1 MIDSIVMIINKL
13 SKEYEPLLTAFMLY
27 FFRLKD
33 FFILNYEVNLFVA
46 KNFILIFAYYNL
58 PASNKMNI
66 APRKRAQIVTLQHSN
81 MTIRKIGEKLN
92 VSKSNVGRIF

>member
-46 KNFILIFAYYNL
+46 KNFFLIFAYYYSICLLAIKWISLQERGHKLLLYDN
-58 PASNKMNI
+58 
-66 APRKRAQIVTLQHSN
+66 TLIWQ
-81 MTIRKIGEKLN
+81 
-92 VSKSNVGRIF
+92 